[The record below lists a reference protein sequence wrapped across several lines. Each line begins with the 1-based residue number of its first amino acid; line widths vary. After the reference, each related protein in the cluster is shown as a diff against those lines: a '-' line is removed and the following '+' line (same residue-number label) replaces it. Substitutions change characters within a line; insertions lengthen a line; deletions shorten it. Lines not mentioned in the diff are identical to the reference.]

1 MKKLKKCNPI
11 CALKTAVAALHLVV
25 TFLVLSCKKRSVW
38 QAILLM
44 ASTGLTLG
52 VLLTPEEKLEKK
64 LSCPK
69 KKACA
74 EGEEPEDCCDG
85 EDADAEEAD
94 EEFFTEEESAEMEER
109 MRYALGGDRDGE
121 TATAPSAKRE
131 IPRDEEA
138 SEADFQ

>member
-52 VLLTPEEKLEKK
+52 VLLTPAEKLEKK
-64 LSCPK
+64 LPRHGE
-69 KKACA
+69 KACA
-74 EGEEPEDCCDG
+74 EGEEEAESDG
-85 EDADAEEAD
+85 ADADAEEAD

-109 MRYALGGDRDGE
+109 MRHALGGDRDGE
-121 TATAPSAKRE
+121 TAAAPCAKRE

>member
-1 MKKLKKCNPI
+1 MKMKKMSPVL
-11 CALKTAVAALHLVV
+11 ALKTAVAALHLVV
-25 TFLVLSCKKRSVW
+25 TFLVLSFKKRSIW

-44 ASTGLTLG
+44 ATTGLTLS
-52 VLLTPEEKLEKK
+52 VLLAPEEKLQAKIP
-64 LSCPK
+64 CRK

-74 EGEEPEDCCDG
+74 EGEETG
-85 EDADAEEAD
+85 EDENGEDSDEEEAD

-109 MRYALGGDRDGE
+109 MRHALGGDRDGE

>member
-1 MKKLKKCNPI
+1 MKMKKMSPVL
-11 CALKTAVAALHLVV
+11 ALKTAVAALHLVV
-25 TFLVLSCKKRSVW
+25 TFLVLSFRKRSIW

-44 ASTGLTLG
+44 ATTGLTLS
-52 VLLTPEEKLEKK
+52 VLLAPEEKLQAKIP
-64 LSCPK
+64 CRT

-74 EGEEPEDCCDG
+74 EGEETG
-85 EDADAEEAD
+85 EDENGEGSDEEEAD

-109 MRYALGGDRDGE
+109 MRHALGGDRDGE